1 MSKKL
6 LLFALMSL
14 CVIALSACKGNEEKL
29 KGAPNE
35 QKVDEDK
42 EVEEEKRKQ
51 EEQQK
56 AEEEKRKQ
64 EEQQRVEEEK
74 RKQEEQQ
81 KAEEE
86 KRKQEEQQRA
96 EEEKR
101 KQEEQQRVEEEKRK
115 QEEQQRV
122 AEEKRKQE
130 EKKDQQQQSTQQERT
145 QKQEK
150 PTQATGGKPTR
161 SQISVGSHVVIQL
174 DNDYS
179 KTVSGVVKD
188 ILTHSETHTYGIKVR
203 LQDGKI
209 GRVQSVK

>member
-29 KGAPNE
+29 KGAPDE

-42 EVEEEKRKQ
+42 KVEEEKRKQEEQQKAEEEKHKQEEQQKAEEEKRKQ

-64 EEQQRVEEEK
+64 EEK
-74 RKQEEQQ
+74 
-81 KAEEE
+81 KA
-86 KRKQEEQQRA
+86 
-96 EEEKR
+96 
-101 KQEEQQRVEEEKRK
+101 
-115 QEEQQRV
+115 
-122 AEEKRKQE
+122 
-130 EKKDQQQQSTQQERT
+130 QQQQSTKQERT

-203 LQDGKI
+203 LQDGQI

>member
-42 EVEEEKRKQ
+42 KVEEEKRKQEEQQKAEEEKRKQ

-64 EEQQRVEEEK
+64 EEQQRVEE
-74 RKQEEQQ
+74 
-81 KAEEE
+81 
-86 KRKQEEQQRA
+86 
-96 EEEKR
+96 
-101 KQEEQQRVEEEKRK
+101 KRK

-130 EKKDQQQQSTQQERT
+130 EKKAQQQQSTQQERT

-203 LQDGKI
+203 LQDGQI

>member
-14 CVIALSACKGNEEKL
+14 CVIALSACKSNEEKL
-29 KGAPNE
+29 KGAPDE

-42 EVEEEKRKQ
+42 KVVEEEKG
-51 EEQQK
+51 
-56 AEEEKRKQ
+56 KQ
-64 EEQQRVEEEK
+64 EEQQR
-74 RKQEEQQ
+74 
-81 KAEEE
+81 AEEE

-101 KQEEQQRVEEEKRK
+101 KQEE
-115 QEEQQRV
+115 
-122 AEEKRKQE
+122 
-130 EKKDQQQQSTQQERT
+130 KKAQQQQSTQQERT

-203 LQDGKI
+203 LQDGQI

>member
-29 KGAPNE
+29 KGAPDE

-42 EVEEEKRKQ
+42 KVEEEKRKQ

-81 KAEEE
+81 
-86 KRKQEEQQRA
+86 
-96 EEEKR
+96 
-101 KQEEQQRVEEEKRK
+101 
-115 QEEQQRV
+115 RV

-130 EKKDQQQQSTQQERT
+130 EKKAQQQQSTQQERT

-203 LQDGKI
+203 LQDGQI

>member
-1 MSKKL
+1 MLKKL
-6 LLFALMSL
+6 LFFVLLSL
-14 CVIALSACKGNEEKL
+14 CVMSLSACKGEEEKL
-29 KGAPNE
+29 KVASDE
-35 QKVDEDK
+35 QKIDEDK
-42 EVEEEKRKQ
+42 KV
-51 EEQQK
+51 
-56 AEEEKRKQ
+56 
-64 EEQQRVEEEK
+64 
-74 RKQEEQQ
+74 
-81 KAEEE
+81 AEEE

-122 AEEKRKQE
+122 EEEKRKQE
-130 EKKDQQQQSTQQERT
+130 EQQRVEEKRKQQEQKTQQQQSIQQERT

-150 PTQATGGKPTR
+150 TTQATGGKPTR

-203 LQDGKI
+203 LQDGQI
-209 GRVQSVK
+209 GRVQSVN

>member
-29 KGAPNE
+29 KGAPDE

-42 EVEEEKRKQ
+42 KV
-51 EEQQK
+51 
-56 AEEEKRKQ
+56 AEEEKN
-64 EEQQRVEEEK
+64 
-74 RKQEEQQ
+74 KQEEQQ

-101 KQEEQQRVEEEKRK
+101 KQEEQQRV
-115 QEEQQRV
+115 

-130 EKKDQQQQSTQQERT
+130 EKKAQQQQSIQQERT

-203 LQDGKI
+203 LQDGQI